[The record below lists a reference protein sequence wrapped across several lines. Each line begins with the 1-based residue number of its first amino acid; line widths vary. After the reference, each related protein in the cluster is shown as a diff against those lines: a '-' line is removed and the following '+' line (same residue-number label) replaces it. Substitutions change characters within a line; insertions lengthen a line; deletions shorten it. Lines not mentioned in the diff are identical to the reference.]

1 LRLQEHTD
9 DHGHVTSTLR
19 EWKRRDWGEGGLE
32 FHWWCTESPD
42 AFVGAEPVYVTMR
55 DEIVEIIGEPVY
67 TTLVQLLTQRRR
79 KTMLPHPAVRR

>member
-1 LRLQEHTD
+1 
-9 DHGHVTSTLR
+9 
-19 EWKRRDWGEGGLE
+19 
-32 FHWWCTESPD
+32 
-42 AFVGAEPVYVTMR
+42 MR